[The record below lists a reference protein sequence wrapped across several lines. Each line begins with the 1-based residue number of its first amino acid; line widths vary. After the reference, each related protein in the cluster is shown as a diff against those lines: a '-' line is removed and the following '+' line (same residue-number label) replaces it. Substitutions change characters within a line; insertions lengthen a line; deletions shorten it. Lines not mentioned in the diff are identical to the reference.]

1 MPLVS
6 IVTSLYNKGPYVSE
20 TIRSVSAQ
28 TVTDWEMII
37 VDNDSTDDGPNFVR
51 RFSDSRIRLVDSIKR
66 GPGAARN
73 VGINLAQGEWLLFLD
88 ADDLL
93 ESAHLESLLK
103 CSRENPRATV
113 VGGGWKEFVDDPAKS
128 TVRLPSASET
138 LSNTSIAFT
147 PWVVHAALTKRSAVN
162 SDHLWEENLDRF
174 VAEDVAFWFRLIA
187 DHEVAVGATF
197 AALYRLNTQKAR
209 NDLRPSIWYRG
220 VQEAIKSNIAYLTA
234 SDRKVTAGQAEQ
246 IMRVFST
253 VYEKA
258 VAVSDAATMQASLAR
273 AQEWL
278 DEFFELGGKASL
290 PMFSRRLLGL
300 RNFLRLKTALA

>member
-1 MPLVS
+1 
-6 IVTSLYNKGPYVSE
+6 
-20 TIRSVSAQ
+20 
-28 TVTDWEMII
+28 MII
-37 VDNDSTDDGPNFVR
+37 VNNDSTDDGPNRVG
-51 RFSDSRIRLVDSIKR
+51 RFSDSRIRLVDSVKR
-66 GPGAARN
+66 GPSAARN
-73 VGINLAQGEWLLFLD
+73 VGINLAKGEWLLFLD

-103 CSRENPRATV
+103 SSRENPRATV
-113 VGGGWKEFVDDPAKS
+113 VGGGWKEFVDDPAKGA
-128 TVRLPSASET
+128 VRSPSASET

-147 PWVVHAALTKRSAVN
+147 PWVVHAALTKRSALN
-162 SDHLWEENLDRF
+162 SHHLWEENLDRF

-187 DHEVAVGATF
+187 DYEVAVGATS
-197 AALYRLNTQKAR
+197 AALYRLNTEKAR
-209 NDLRPSIWYRG
+209 NDLQPSIWYRG
-220 VQEAIKSNIAYLTA
+220 VQEAIKSNVAYLTA
-234 SDRKVTAGQAEQ
+234 SDRKVTAAQAEQ

-258 VAVSDAATMQASLAR
+258 VAASDTATMQASLVH

-278 DEFFELGGKASL
+278 DEFFALGGNASL